1 MPTIATV
8 LDKHLTTVLNCLQ
21 NVVYVLLLAS
31 FVDNGMFLAC
41 FAATRVSPV
50 DSWRGL
56 LFNMWFGAL
65 VLVMMVTFKNTL
77 EFLFLFENAKRLR
90 DSKIEDDSR
99 AGSTTVC
106 MVDKESV
113 SFKHVDHRSAE
124 PNPSWSAI
132 ASFMIATWIA
142 DSKMASTPSPAEPA
156 TEEEPATEA
165 ATEAANEDPA
175 TEAATED
182 DIKQDAISASSSAR
196 SSADTDA
203 LN

>member
-1 MPTIATV
+1 MSTPTTIATV
-8 LDKHLTTVLNCLQ
+8 LDKHLTTVMNCLQ
-21 NVVYVLLLAS
+21 NVVYFLLLAS
-31 FVDNGMFLAC
+31 FVETGMFFVC
-41 FAATRVSPV
+41 YAAKQVSPV

-56 LFNMWFGAL
+56 LYNMWYGAL

-77 EFLFLFENAKRLR
+77 EFLLLFENAKRI
-90 DSKIEDDSR
+90 KDDST

-113 SFKHVDHRSAE
+113 SFRHVDHRSTE

-132 ASFMIATWIA
+132 ACFMLSTWLA
-142 DSKMASTPSPAEPA
+142 DIKKASTPSKPASPAEPA
-156 TEEEPATEA
+156 TEEEPVATES
-165 ATEAANEDPA
+165 AAN
-175 TEAATED
+175 ED
-182 DIKQDAISASSSAR
+182 DIKQDATSASSSAR

>member
-1 MPTIATV
+1 MSTIATV
-8 LDKHLTTVLNCLQ
+8 LDKHLTTVMNCLQ
-21 NVVYVLLLAS
+21 NVVYFLLLAS
-31 FVDNGMFLAC
+31 FVETGMFFVC
-41 FAATRVSPV
+41 YAAKQVSPV

-56 LFNMWFGAL
+56 LYNMWYGAL

-77 EFLFLFENAKRLR
+77 EFLLLFENAKRI
-90 DSKIEDDSR
+90 KDDSA

-113 SFKHVDHRSAE
+113 SFRHVDHRSTE

-132 ASFMIATWIA
+132 ASFMLATWIA
-142 DSKMASTPSPAEPA
+142 DSKKASTPSTPAAEPA
-156 TEEEPATEA
+156 AEEEPVANESA
-165 ATEAANEDPA
+165 ATEQ
-175 TEAATED
+175 D
-182 DIKQDAISASSSAR
+182 DIKQDATSASSSAR

>member
-1 MPTIATV
+1 MSTPITIATV
-8 LDKHLTTVLNCLQ
+8 LDKHLTTLLNCLQ
-21 NVVYVLLLAS
+21 NVVYVLLLAA
-31 FVDNGMFLAC
+31 FVDNGMFFAC
-41 FAATRVSPV
+41 FAAKQVSPV

-77 EFLFLFENAKRLR
+77 EFLLLFENSKRI
-90 DSKIEDDSR
+90 KDDST

-113 SFKHVDHRSAE
+113 SFKHVDHHSTE

-132 ASFMIATWIA
+132 ASFMLATWIA
-142 DSKMASTPSPAEPA
+142 DSKKVSTPSTPASPA
-156 TEEEPATEA
+156 AAEEEPVANEP
-165 ATEAANEDPA
+165 AANE
-175 TEAATED
+175 ED
-182 DIKQDAISASSSAR
+182 DIKQDATSASSSAR